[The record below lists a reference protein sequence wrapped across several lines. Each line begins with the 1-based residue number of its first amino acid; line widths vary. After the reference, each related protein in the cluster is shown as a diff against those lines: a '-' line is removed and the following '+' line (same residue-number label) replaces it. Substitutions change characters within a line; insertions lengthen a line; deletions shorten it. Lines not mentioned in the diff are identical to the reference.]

1 MIMKSEGLTDADIRA
16 LGWQAL
22 VAKLGVAGA
31 LRFTMQTESGYGDY
45 SEWRHR
51 MFGQLSVDE
60 ILAQLQTTSFRR
72 TACRRR
78 MKP

>member
-1 MIMKSEGLTDADIRA
+1 MKSEGLTNADIRA

-31 LRFTMQTESGYGDY
+31 LRFTMQTETGYGEY

-51 MFGQLSVDE
+51 MFGKLSVDE
-60 ILAQLQTTSFRR
+60 LLARVRTTP
-72 TACRRR
+72 RRR
-78 MKP
+78 MARRRRRS